1 MPFQTQAFSPSI
13 KYMAAAL
20 IYLRRFINRSVA
32 NMLEARERAAM
43 RAGEVRRTGSA
54 ARQGLL
60 FDGSPF
66 ARARGGENGSA
77 GRR

>member
-43 RAGEVRRTGSA
+43 CAEEVRRTGSV
-54 ARQGLL
+54 ARQGFRL
-60 FDGSPF
+60 DGAPF
-66 ARARGGENGSA
+66 ARARENGNA
-77 GRR
+77 GSR